1 MLIPIS
7 LRQRKVKRLIC
18 VHKASRQWR
27 HAGMDRLMD
36 GLNGGKDGRLL
47 DGWGKGGSGM
57 WVGAWMEG
65 RKE

>member
-36 GLNGGKDGRLL
+36 GLNGGKDGR
-47 DGWGKGGSGM
+47 
-57 WVGAWMEG
+57 
-65 RKE
+65 